1 MFLFSYA
8 PDFLLKKYE
17 FPVYYY
23 AIRKNE
29 GGIIMKQKQS
39 TKFIVTAALLAAFAC
54 VATMIIKIP
63 TLTFGYIHLGDALV
77 LLCGVILGPVYGG
90 LAAGIGSML
99 ADLFSGYVSFAPA
112 TLIIKAVTAVIAAL
126 LFRGLKKLFHTAKGT
141 QYLCLIISGTAA
153 EAFMVI
159 GYFVFE
165 IFLAMLASGSFTGTT
180 FAAGVSSSATGIPF
194 NIVQGFVG
202 VIITL
207 ILLPILEKIPDVKEW
222 MQ

>member
-1 MFLFSYA
+1 
-8 PDFLLKKYE
+8 
-17 FPVYYY
+17 
-23 AIRKNE
+23 
-29 GGIIMKQKQS
+29 MKQKQS
-39 TKFIVTAALLAAFAC
+39 TKFIVTAALLAAFSC

-63 TLTFGYIHLGDALV
+63 TPTFGYIHLGDALV

-112 TLIIKAVTAVIAAL
+112 TLIIKAFTAVIAAL
-126 LFRGLKKLFHTAKGT
+126 LFRGLRKLFHTEQSSTK
-141 QYLCLIISGTAA
+141 YLSLIISGAAA

-202 VIITL
+202 IVITL
-207 ILLPILEKIPDVKEW
+207 VLLPILEKIPDVKDW
-222 MQ
+222 MQS